1 MIPVHSSPGEK
12 SMRYL
17 ALLVVALVCPLACL
31 AGDLTLIPT
40 TTLSEQTSNN
50 TSAANAFSTQSNGN
64 LGATNVSKL
73 DTRSLLYPG
82 STTKI
87 FAHLVLWFGRSD
99 HMNVGY
105 SSTDPLQ
112 VKRQITEMI
121 SRGIDGVVMV
131 WYGPNNSIDRAA
143 QLVMKEAE
151 MHPGFTFAIMVDHGA
166 IEWDSCTGCNPQE
179 ALIAQLQYVEQIYFP
194 SPAYLR
200 IGGQPV
206 VTNFDIDLFYNMD
219 WNAVKR
225 ALQTTPA
232 FIFQNSSGF
241 SHAVSDGAYSW
252 VKPTTADYGMNY
264 LTDFYSTGTKF
275 SNEATVGAAYKGF
288 NDTLASWGMHRIM
301 GQQCGQT
308 WLQTFSEINKL
319 YDSTNQL
326 SAMQLV
332 TWNDYEEGTE
342 IESGIDNCVSLAATL
357 SGTSLQW
364 SIKGDENTVDHYTVY
379 VSADGQNL
387 MQLGDQGIGSHSLE
401 MCSYALPSG
410 NYTLYVQAAGKASLK
425 NQISGPVL
433 YMAQCGG
440 TSGPPPPPTIS
451 LSASPSSLTLVRGQE
466 VNSSVIVTPQFGS
479 FNTSVSL
486 SCANLPAGLSCAFL
500 PAAVTPGSG
509 AVNSLL
515 TISAAA
521 VSASSKHPRS
531 NRGKLPVE
539 LYMLG
544 FALGFVVVGTVEKK
558 RTVRAVVLSS
568 VIGGILLFSSCG
580 VNRTA
585 SSQVVPSAGIATGAY
600 TILINGASGT
610 TNASTSAVLT
620 IQ

>member
-1 MIPVHSSPGEK
+1 
-12 SMRYL
+12 MRYL
-17 ALLVVALVCPLACL
+17 APLAFALVFPLACL
-31 AGDLTLIPT
+31 AGDLTVIPT

-50 TSAANAFSTQSNGN
+50 TSAVNGFGTQSNGN

-73 DTRSLLYPG
+73 DIRSLLYPS
-82 STTKI
+82 STTKV

-112 VKRQITEMI
+112 VKQQITDMI

-166 IEWDSCTGCNPQE
+166 IEWDSCSGCNPQE
-179 ALIAQLQYVEQIYFP
+179 ALIAQLQYVEQTYFP

-206 VTNFDIDLFYNMD
+206 VTNFDIDLFYKID
-219 WNAVKR
+219 WNAVKG

-241 SHAVSDGAYSW
+241 SHAVSNGAYSW
-252 VKPTTADYGMNY
+252 VEPTSADYGMNY
-264 LTDFYSTGTKF
+264 LTNFYSTGTQF
-275 SNEATVGAAYKGF
+275 SNESTVGAAYKGF
-288 NDTLASWGMHRIM
+288 NDTLASWGRHRIM

-326 SAMQLV
+326 LAMQLV

-364 SIKGDENTVDHYTVY
+364 SVKGDENTVDHYTVY

-387 MQLGDQGIGSHSLE
+387 MQLGDQGIGSRSLE
-401 MCSYALPSG
+401 MCSYALPPG
-410 NYTLYVQAAGKASLK
+410 NYTLYVQAAGKPSLK
-425 NQISGPVL
+425 NQISGPVP
-433 YMAQCGG
+433 YAAQCGG
-440 TSGPPPPPTIS
+440 TSGPPPPPPPTIS
-451 LSASPSSLTLVRGQE
+451 LTALPSSVSLALGQQ
-466 VNSSVIVTPQFGS
+466 VSSRVIVTPQFGS

-486 SCANLPAGLSCAFL
+486 SCASLPAGLSCAFS
-500 PAAVTPGSG
+500 PAVVTPGSS

-515 TISAAA
+515 TISATA
-521 VSASSKHPRS
+521 VSASVNRPHSKQ
-531 NRGKLPVE
+531 GGLPVD
-539 LYMLG
+539 LYMFG
-544 FALGFVVVGTVEKK
+544 FALGFVVVGAVEKK
-558 RTVRAVVLSS
+558 RTVRALVLSS
-568 VIGGILLFSSCG
+568 VIGAALFCSSCG
-580 VNRTA
+580 LSRSA
-585 SSQVVPSAGIATGAY
+585 SSQVVPSAGIAKGTY
-600 TILINGASGT
+600 TILIEGDSGT
-610 TNASTSAVLT
+610 TKTSISASVTVR
-620 IQ
+620 